1 MVSTHGSVVLLII
14 FIYKFSPS
22 DPQSGVRLFLR
33 EGYPAVDS
41 AEQQHAHAGD
51 KGPTVIINDILIKL
65 NVNSSKF

>member
-1 MVSTHGSVVLLII
+1 MVSTHGSLGQRPYQYGSVVLLTI

-33 EGYPAVDS
+33 EGHPAMDS

-51 KGPTVIINDILIKL
+51 KGQ
-65 NVNSSKF
+65 S